1 MKYIRLQ
8 YYTWGAWSST
18 SACWTQVARQHSIFW
33 GQRCKILC
41 VGRRKSQACQ
51 KVRWGGE
58 WWVVWVGWLTQV
70 WAYYKRMGGVLIGLS
85 GNVHGTCS
93 RGGWV
98 WEKVL
103 WNDPDVPLTTF
114 LELWQKNLTTSFFSK
129 KWSSSRWSKVIRK
142 GLRTLMMAS
151 ASAYASCL
159 NVQQAQRQKNIIRL
173 NFKTI
178 YELEP
183 LYVFLV

>member
-1 MKYIRLQ
+1 MRILKGSEIYSVRLQ

-18 SACWTQVARQHSIFW
+18 SARWTQVARQHSIFW

-70 WAYYKRMGGVLIGLS
+70 WACYKRMGGVLIGLS

-93 RGGWV
+93 RGG
-98 WEKVL
+98 
-103 WNDPDVPLTTF
+103 F
-114 LELWQKNLTTSFFSK
+114 MAK
-129 KWSSSRWSKVIRK
+129 KFDNFVFSSRWSKVIRK
-142 GLRTLMMAS
+142 GLRTMMMAS

-159 NVQQAQRQKNIIRL
+159 NVQQAQRQKNIIWL
-173 NFKTI
+173 NFNHLWTWALI
-178 YELEP
+178 RVSCIRAMSAGVNE
-183 LYVFLV
+183 

>member
-1 MKYIRLQ
+1 MAFQEMCMELAQEVDEFEKKY
-8 YYTWGAWSST
+8 
-18 SACWTQVARQHSIFW
+18 F
-33 GQRCKILC
+33 
-41 VGRRKSQACQ
+41 
-51 KVRWGGE
+51 E
-58 WWVVWVGWLTQV
+58 
-70 WAYYKRMGGVLIGLS
+70 
-85 GNVHGTCS
+85 
-93 RGGWV
+93 
-98 WEKVL
+98 
-103 WNDPDVPLTTF
+103 NDPDVTTF

-142 GLRTLMMAS
+142 GLRTMMMAS

-159 NVQQAQRQKNIIRL
+159 NVQQAQRQKNIIWL